1 MNDKAWASILIL
13 SAVALSFGIFL
24 HAWMQPAPIYDGII
38 FESLVVQGHSWAAG
52 NANITLTVWNN
63 RAKSMSVAKVLVD
76 DVAASNVTYGP
87 AFSGPAHTLSE
98 GASGTIT
105 ITQQFSSG
113 FNYKFEVISAT
124 GDWDIYAA
132 TAP

>member
-13 SAVALSFGIFL
+13 SAVALSFGFAFY
-24 HAWMQPAPIYDGII
+24 AWMQPPPVFDGMEY
-38 FESLVVQGHSWAAG
+38 ESLDVQGHSWAAG
-52 NANITLTVWNN
+52 NVNITLTVWNN
-63 RAKSMSVAKVLVD
+63 GGRSVSVERVLVD

-87 AFSGPAHTLSE
+87 AFSGPENTLSK
-98 GASGTIT
+98 GATGTIT

-113 FNYKFEVISAT
+113 IKYKFTVISAH
-124 GDWDIYAA
+124 DWDIYAA